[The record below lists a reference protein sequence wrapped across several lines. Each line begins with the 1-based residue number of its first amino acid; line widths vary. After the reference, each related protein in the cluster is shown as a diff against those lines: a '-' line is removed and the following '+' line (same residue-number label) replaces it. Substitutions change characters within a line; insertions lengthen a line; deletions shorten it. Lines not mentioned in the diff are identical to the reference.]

1 MKKWMVLGLACCLLL
16 AAGCGEQKQETAVKT
31 ENQVVL
37 PYPENM
43 QKLGFTESVVLPK
56 QPERVI
62 SLANTPVLAL
72 ETLGVPQ
79 VGIPDTK
86 ILQWPDSLKQ
96 RAKLLQTGM
105 RSNIDLETVL
115 T

>member
-1 MKKWMVLGLACCLLL
+1 MKKWMVVGLACCLLL

-62 SLANTPVLAL
+62 SLANTLSWPWKLW
-72 ETLGVPQ
+72 EFPRWGFR
-79 VGIPDTK
+79 IPRFSSGRT
-86 ILQWPDSLKQ
+86 
-96 RAKLLQTGM
+96 A
-105 RSNIDLETVL
+105 
-115 T
+115 